1 MKQRTPVIIAAV
13 SGVLLLVA
21 FFFQPFTS
29 PYLGLVLNWAIIL
42 ASVAFLVAIAS
53 LVVTHIRFIINGR
66 KGFLF
71 SLVFILAFVLTV
83 VFGLYLGIDDQ
94 QYLEAIHTVLVP
106 IQSALMGLIALVL
119 MSAAVKLFRTRGWS
133 ILTVS
138 FGGSALVFLFLN
150 LGFLR
155 LDFSEGLNDVIAMV
169 QRLPVIGARGLLIGA
184 GLGALLMALRVLFGQ
199 EAHNE

>member
-13 SGVLLLVA
+13 SGVLLLIA

>member
-13 SGVLLLVA
+13 SGVLLLIA

-42 ASVAFLVAIAS
+42 ASVALLVAIAS

>member
-13 SGVLLLVA
+13 SGVLLLIA

-42 ASVAFLVAIAS
+42 ASVALLVAIAR
-53 LVVTHIRFIINGR
+53 LVVPHIRFIINGR

-71 SLVFILAFVLTV
+71 RLVFILAFVLTV

-119 MSAAVKLFRTRGWS
+119 MSAAGKLFRTRGWS

-138 FGGSALVFLFLN
+138 FVGSALVFLFLN

-169 QRLPVIGARGLLIGA
+169 QRLPVIGERG
-184 GLGALLMALRVLFGQ
+184 
-199 EAHNE
+199 